1 MKLHELIDRCRCF
14 TCESSENPEIGGVS
28 TDSRKVNAG
37 DLFIAIPGYRDDGRK
52 YIGDALDRGA
62 RAVIVDDR
70 VFEQVRG
77 TVDRPVCAA
86 KSPRRCALLL
96 SRVLHGN
103 PADSLCMIGV
113 TGTNGKTTVT
123 YLIEAIVREAG
134 YSPGVIGTV
143 TYRWSGREIRAHN
156 TTPDPIEIQKMLSR
170 MRDDGTSHV
179 VMEVSSHALA
189 MDRVFP
195 PDFDYAVFTNLSQ
208 DHLDFHASMDDYF
221 HAKAT
226 LFEGLSEDRQA
237 IINIDDTY
245 GKRLIERTRASVTT
259 YGMGDGADFRGH
271 DPELSIEGTSFLI
284 NGERF
289 ETNLVGLH
297 NLYNILASVALTSRM
312 GIVAEVIPRAL
323 SRVRSIPGRFERAV
337 EGRDFHVFVDYA
349 HTPDA
354 LAHLMEAANSLK
366 RGRVITVF
374 GCGGDRDRGKRPKM
388 GRVVEENTDIA
399 IVTSDNP
406 RTEDPLAIIEDIKAG
421 LSRDDHSIIPDR
433 REAIYRAI
441 ELARK
446 DDIVLIA
453 GKGHEDYQ
461 ILGEKTIHFDDREVV
476 AQALLDLGR

>member
-1 MKLHELIDRCRCF
+1 MKLHELIDCCGCF
-14 TCESSENPEIGGVS
+14 TCEGSENPEIGGVS

-37 DLFIAIPGYRDDGRK
+37 DIFIAIPGYRDDGRR
-52 YIGDALDRGA
+52 YIGDALARGA
-62 RAVIVDDR
+62 GAVIVDDR
-70 VFEQVRG
+70 VCEQVRG
-77 TVDRPVCAA
+77 TIDKPVCAA
-86 KSPRRCALLL
+86 QSPRRCALLL
-96 SRVLHGN
+96 SRVLYGN
-103 PADSLCMIGV
+103 PAESLCMIGV

-134 YSPGVIGTV
+134 YRPGVIGTV

-156 TTPDPIEIQKMLSR
+156 TTPDPIEIQELLSR
-170 MRDDGTSHV
+170 MRDEGTSHV

-208 DHLDFHASMDDYF
+208 DHLDFHTSMEDYF
-221 HAKAT
+221 HAKAA
-226 LFEGLSEDRQA
+226 LFEGLHEDRQA
-237 IINIDDTY
+237 IINIDDAY
-245 GKRLIERTRASVTT
+245 GKRIRERTRASVTT
-259 YGMGDGADFRGH
+259 YGMGEGADFRGH
-271 DPELSIEGTSFLI
+271 DFELSIEGTSFSV

-289 ETNLVGLH
+289 RTSLVGLH
-297 NLYNILASVALTSRM
+297 NLYNILAAVAMTTRA
-312 GIVAEVIPRAL
+312 GIGTEIISKAL
-323 SRVRSIPGRFERAV
+323 SRVRRIPGRFERAV
-337 EGRDFHVFVDYA
+337 EERDFYVFVDYA

-354 LAHLMEAANSLK
+354 LAHLLKAANSLK
-366 RGRVITVF
+366 RGRIITVF

-388 GRVVEENTDIA
+388 GRVVEENSDIA

-406 RTEDPLAIIEDIKAG
+406 RSEDPLAIIEDIKDG
-421 LSRDDHSIIPDR
+421 LSRDDHTIIPDR

-461 ILGEKTIHFDDREVV
+461 ILGEKTVHFDDREVV
-476 AQALLDLGR
+476 AQAVQDLGK